1 MDWVDAFIADLRG
14 RSPPNVGLVG
24 PACEQGAKWILT
36 HDFTHR
42 THAAIFGWHY
52 PRSLPDWSSD
62 DWITFVYKSFTP
74 PLMVRRED
82 IPVIHELHGT
92 VRAAARASHHVAW
105 ATGFHFSCAGASVP

>member
-1 MDWVDAFIADLRG
+1 MDWVDVFVGELRA
-14 RSPPNVGLVG
+14 RAPVPNLGLVG

-62 DWITFVYKSFTP
+62 DWITIS
-74 PLMVRRED
+74 
-82 IPVIHELHGT
+82 
-92 VRAAARASHHVAW
+92 
-105 ATGFHFSCAGASVP
+105 ASVPRRGARGGRESARLQRSGACVERRGPLHQLVPVTR